1 MKSLVTPIIDKQ
13 QWLVE
18 FAFTNYDAKQQQQL
32 WDLLMRAMET
42 KALDVLLDRLNQAD
56 QRALLQH
63 LSEDELEEEL
73 ERFLNKKIPQHHEL
87 LRESLLAYKGQL
99 KRDLARAVK

>member
-18 FAFTNYDAKQQQQL
+18 FSFDQYDSKQQEQL

-63 LSEDELEEEL
+63 LSEGELEAEL
-73 ERFLNKKIPQHHEL
+73 ERFLMVKIPQHHEL
-87 LRESLLAYKGQL
+87 LREALSGYKSQL